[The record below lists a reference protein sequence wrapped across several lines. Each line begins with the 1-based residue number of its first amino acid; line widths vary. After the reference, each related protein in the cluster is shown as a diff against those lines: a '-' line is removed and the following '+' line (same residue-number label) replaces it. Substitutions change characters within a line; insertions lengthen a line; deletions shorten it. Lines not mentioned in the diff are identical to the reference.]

1 MACTLPERARF
12 HFAGPSFA
20 TIIHGLIVGAKP
32 KIAAADFVRRHR
44 TVACWVTPQEM
55 LMDRR
60 SLPLRAGLLLA
71 LAVLPLHATLAASA
85 TTPSLIPLPAQL
97 TLQHGD
103 FTVNADTPVV
113 PAGHDA
119 ATRQTADYLID
130 LVGRTRGLHLHLA
143 NDGKAAHAIV
153 LQRDPQAP
161 VAQPEGYALTVTP
174 QGIRVTARDD
184 AGLFHGA
191 ITLAQLLTPDA
202 KQGAVDVLA
211 LSIRDWPRFAWRG
224 LMLDSARHLQS
235 VAEVEKLID
244 QMAQLKLDVLHW
256 HLTDDQ
262 GWRIQI
268 KRYPELTKIGAWRT
282 PPDAGQDGEPQR
294 YGGFYT
300 QDQIRA
306 VVAYAAAR
314 HVTIVPEID
323 MPGHAQAAVASY
335 PQVGVTG
342 QRPPVSVDW
351 GVNPWLYNVN
361 DSTFAFIDNV
371 LDEVMALFPSQ
382 YIHVGGDE
390 AIKNQWKAS
399 PAVQAKMR
407 ELGISSEDA
416 LQGWFIGRIGH
427 YLEKHGRKLI
437 GWDEILEG
445 DNVPTDAAVMSWR
458 GIDGA
463 IKAALLG
470 HDVVMSPSPVL
481 YFDHVQGDLPDEY
494 AGRLGVESLQDIYG
508 FQAVPDVL
516 SATQAKHVLGMQAN
530 VWTEHLSNATLVE
543 HAAFPRLDALA
554 EVAWSPATTH
564 DWHGFLE
571 RLPPELARQRAQHVA
586 VADSAFAVD
595 IAVDHNVALVT
606 GKATV
611 TLSNQAGFGAIH
623 YTLDG
628 SAPTPASPL
637 YRAPFNV
644 DMPATVRAA
653 SFAADGYALA
663 APRERMLD
671 HAALLSLSG
680 TELGNCDGSDFRL
693 RLQPTPDAAS
703 TQPVYPVNIFDNCQQ
718 FPATLMDGVTAIH
731 VDAVRLVRNYALAGD
746 AKLVVARPHDTPFG
760 ELVVHADDCN
770 GTVLARMPL
779 PDPAHAPSAFK
790 LDAKLPAQ
798 SGVHGLCLAFATP
811 IDGPLYGIGRASLE
825 TRP

>member
-1 MACTLPERARF
+1 MN
-12 HFAGPSFA
+12 
-20 TIIHGLIVGAKP
+20 
-32 KIAAADFVRRHR
+32 RRHLLSR
-44 TVACWVTPQEM
+44 AC
-55 LMDRR
+55 
-60 SLPLRAGLLLA
+60 LLFA
-71 LAVLPLHATLAASA
+71 FAALPLHATLADDAA
-85 TTPSLIPLPAQL
+85 TPSLIPLPAQL
-97 TLQHGD
+97 QLQHGGFAVD
-103 FTVNADTPVV
+103 ANTPVV
-113 PAGHDA
+113 LASNDA

-143 NDGKAAHAIV
+143 SSDKAAHAIV

-161 VAQPEGYALTVTP
+161 VAQAGGYALTVTP
-174 QGIRVTARDD
+174 QGIRITARDD

-191 ITLAQLLTPDA
+191 VTLAQLLTPDA
-202 KQGAVDVLA
+202 KQGAVEVPA
-211 LSIRDWPRFAWRG
+211 LSIRDWPRFGWRG
-224 LMLDSARHLQS
+224 LMLDSCRHFQS
-235 VAEVEKLID
+235 VADVEKLID

-268 KRYPELTKIGAWRT
+268 KRYPELTNIGAWRT
-282 PPDAGQDGEPQR
+282 PPDAGRDGEPLR

-314 HVTIVPEID
+314 HITIVPEID

-335 PQVGVTG
+335 PQIGVTG
-342 QRPPVSVDW
+342 QRPAVSVDW

-361 DSTFAFIDNV
+361 DSTFTFIDNV

-407 ELGISSEDA
+407 ELGISNEDA
-416 LQGWFIGRIGH
+416 LQGWFIGRIGQ

-445 DNVPTDAAVMSWR
+445 DNVPADAAVMSWR
-458 GIDGA
+458 GTDGA

-470 HDVVMSPSPVL
+470 HDVVMSPSPAL
-481 YFDHVQGDLPDEY
+481 YFDHVQGDLPGEF
-494 AGRLGVESLQDIYG
+494 AGRLGVESLRDVYG
-508 FQAVPDVL
+508 FQAVPAVL
-516 SATQAKHVLGMQAN
+516 SAAQAKHVLGVQAN
-530 VWTEHLSNATLVE
+530 VWTEHLPTMQLVE
-543 HAAFPRLDALA
+543 HNTFPRLDALA
-554 EVAWSPATTH
+554 EVMWSPAASN
-564 DWHGFLE
+564 DWRGFLD
-571 RLPPELARQRAQHVA
+571 RMPAELARQREQHVA

-595 IAVDHNVALVT
+595 IAVDRNVALAT

-611 TLSNQAGFGAIH
+611 TLSDQAGFGAIR

-644 DMPATVRAA
+644 GMPTTVRAA

-663 APRERMLD
+663 APRERVLD
-671 HAALLSLSG
+671 HAALLSLPG
-680 TELGNCDGSDFRL
+680 TVLANCDGSDFRL
-693 RLQPTPDAAS
+693 RLQPTPDATS

-770 GTVLARMPL
+770 GAVLARMPL
-779 PDPAHAPSAFK
+779 PDPAHGPGKFA
-790 LDAKLPAQ
+790 LEAKLPAQ
-798 SGVHGLCLAFATP
+798 SGVHGLCLAFAAP
-811 IDGPLYGIGRASLE
+811 IDGPLYGIARASLQA
-825 TRP
+825 RP